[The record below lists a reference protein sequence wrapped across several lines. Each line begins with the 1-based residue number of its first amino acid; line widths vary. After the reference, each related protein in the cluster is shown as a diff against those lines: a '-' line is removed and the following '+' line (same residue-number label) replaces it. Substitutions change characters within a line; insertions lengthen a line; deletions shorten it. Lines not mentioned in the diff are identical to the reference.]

1 MLYEL
6 SETHGYIWMLYE
18 LSGTHESMGML
29 YELSGTQT
37 LDLLY
42 EYWYVI

>member
-1 MLYEL
+1 
-6 SETHGYIWMLYE
+6 MLYE

>member
-1 MLYEL
+1 MNLLEHMDLGMLYEL
-6 SETHGYIWMLYE
+6 N
-18 LSGTHESMGML
+18 GTHESMGML